1 MLVNE
6 SAGCRVTAQGQTR
19 LGGVSDPEPTLRSV
33 FENDRM
39 RRCPGAG
46 EPDRLRGP
54 NAFTRRDHS
63 A

>member
-1 MLVNE
+1 
-6 SAGCRVTAQGQTR
+6 
-19 LGGVSDPEPTLRSV
+19 VSDLEPTLRSV

-54 NAFTRRDHS
+54 NVFTRRDHS